1 MQGQESETQPE
12 EGRRGIDIERLQAIV
27 GGLEREALARVGRRT
42 EVEARWLRNLRQ
54 YHGVYDDDIAQAL
67 ADDTTK
73 STLFINQTRPKT
85 NTCAAKLSDMLFP
98 TDDKNW
104 GVKETPVPQLV
115 DTASRAPQAAVAAA
129 ERANQMVQ
137 AGQGAEAEQVVGQ
150 ANAGLEAGD
159 AAKADLETAKQAAK
173 SMEKE
178 IEDQLRQCQYNVAAR
193 EVIEDACKLGT
204 GIMKGPVDDD
214 RVRRVWRPVDEGGRA
229 MHVMQTVNDPR
240 PGFLRVDPWHW
251 FPDMDAL
258 VPMDSESFFERHLLS
273 KPDLRRLARRP
284 DFDSDAIRRLLRSEP
299 SSVSPTFLAD
309 LRSIT
314 GKHNDTGV
322 KRYVAWEY
330 RGPLTADDAREVA
343 MLVGGDDMIDEE
355 VDPLDEI
362 NVVVWFCQGEV
373 LKFGIHHLDSG
384 DPIYSVF
391 CIERDD
397 SSLFG
402 IGVPELMR
410 DSQSAMNGAWRM
422 MMDNGGLS
430 TGPQIEVDLAVV
442 EPADGEYALAPRK
455 LWLRKSTADPNKPG
469 IRTYDIPSH
478 QAELAGIIELSKM
491 FVDDETGVSMLA
503 QGEQG
508 SHVTQTL
515 GGMSILMNAT
525 NIVFRRIVKNFDD
538 DMTVPNIRR
547 LYDWNMQFS
556 SRDEIKGDMDVDARG
571 TSVLLVREMQSQTLM
586 ALLMNFGGHPVIGP
600 LLKVAPTL
608 RRLVQSFMLSADEI
622 VLTDEELRQAAESAQ
637 AEPDPEADKL
647 ALQLEIAKIESQTR
661 LQVADLQRETA
672 LVSLAHQSNM
682 KLEELRQQLDIT
694 RLKLGSDERKMATE
708 VAFEARRDE
717 ANRAQADRHKTEE
730 VKAKGSGGY
739 V

>member
-1 MQGQESETQPE
+1 
-12 EGRRGIDIERLQAIV
+12 
-27 GGLEREALARVGRRT
+27 
-42 EVEARWLRNLRQ
+42 
-54 YHGVYDDDIAQAL
+54 
-67 ADDTTK
+67 
-73 STLFINQTRPKT
+73 
-85 NTCAAKLSDMLFP
+85 
-98 TDDKNW
+98 
-104 GVKETPVPQLV
+104 
-115 DTASRAPQAAVAAA
+115 
-129 ERANQMVQ
+129 
-137 AGQGAEAEQVVGQ
+137 
-150 ANAGLEAGD
+150 
-159 AAKADLETAKQAAK
+159 
-173 SMEKE
+173 
-178 IEDQLRQCQYNVAAR
+178 
-193 EVIEDACKLGT
+193 
-204 GIMKGPVDDD
+204 
-214 RVRRVWRPVDEGGRA
+214 
-229 MHVMQTVNDPR
+229 
-240 PGFLRVDPWHW
+240 
-251 FPDMDAL
+251 
-258 VPMDSESFFERHLLS
+258 
-273 KPDLRRLARRP
+273 
-284 DFDSDAIRRLLRSEP
+284 
-299 SSVSPTFLAD
+299 
-309 LRSIT
+309 
-314 GKHNDTGV
+314 
-322 KRYVAWEY
+322 
-330 RGPLTADDAREVA
+330 